1 MTSGELRKNVGAIRE
16 SPLLGLWFGVCA
28 VSAAPILIKLTH
40 APALA
45 IAAYRLGFAVVLLYP
60 AFYAQ
65 MPYTA
70 SDFALSIFAGLLLAL
85 HFATWI
91 SSLSF
96 TSVASSIVL
105 VSTTPIFAALIA
117 HFFTRDK
124 VTPNLWLAVGITLIG
139 SVIIAWE
146 DLHRAHTAFLGDL
159 LALAG
164 AITGA
169 GYLLVGRRARR
180 SRDLLSY
187 IFPLYI
193 AAGTL
198 LFLGCLVVKTPLSG
212 YPSSAWL
219 YLFLL
224 ALVPTVLGQHQLVA
238 QILSPRNGGHLSP
251 GRTGNLHN
259 PCLLYSH
266 RKSEC
271 GEVARL
277 HSCNWRNRTRVYA
290 QDQARNIGR
299 IKGLSHPHR
308 RDVKGPLSL
317 RDWIATKAINC
328 VLGAH

>member
-1 MTSGELRKNVGAIRE
+1 MKSPQPSENVGAIHE
-16 SPLLGLWFGVCA
+16 SPFLGLCFGVCA
-28 VSAAPILIKLTH
+28 VSTAPILIKLTQ

-45 IAAYRLGFAVVLLYP
+45 IAAYRLGFAVALLYP
-60 AFYAQ
+60 AFYARRLRAHT
-65 MPYTA
+65 PYTL
-70 SDFALSIFAGLLLAL
+70 SDLILSISAGLFLAL

-117 HFFTRDK
+117 HFFTRDS
-124 VTPNLWLAVGITLIG
+124 VSVHLWLAVAITFIG

-146 DLHRAHTAFLGDL
+146 DLRHAHTNFLGDM

-164 AITGA
+164 AVTGA

-187 IFPLYI
+187 IFPLYF

-198 LFLGCLVVKTPLSG
+198 LLISCLITGIPLGG

-224 ALVPTVLGQHQLVA
+224 ALVPTVLGHSSINWSLKYFQPAVVGVFLLA
-238 QILSPRNGGHLSP
+238 EPIISIILAYFILSETP
-251 GRTGNLHN
+251 TGVKILG
-259 PCLLYSH
+259 CAVVI
-266 RKSEC
+266 C
-271 GEVARL
+271 GIAL
-277 HSCNWRNRTRVYA
+277 
-290 QDQARNIGR
+290 G
-299 IKGLSHPHR
+299 IKRQSAPHTVEG
-308 RDVKGPLSL
+308 VKG
-317 RDWIATKAINC
+317 
-328 VLGAH
+328 

>member
-1 MTSGELRKNVGAIRE
+1 MNSHKLSKNVGAIHE

-28 VSAAPILIKLTH
+28 VSVAPILIKLTQ

-60 AFYAQ
+60 VFYARRFRAQ

-70 SDFALSIFAGLLLAL
+70 SDFALSTFAGLLLAL

-105 VSTTPIFAALIA
+105 VSTTPVFAALIS

-124 VTPNLWLAVGITLIG
+124 VTLNLWLAVGITLIG
-139 SVIIAWE
+139 SVIIVWE

-169 GYLLVGRRARR
+169 GYLLIGRRARR

-187 IFPLYI
+187 IFPLYF
-193 AAGTL
+193 AAGAL

-224 ALVPTVLGQHQLVA
+224 ALVPTVLGHSSINWSLKYFHPAVVGVFLLA
-238 QILSPRNGGHLSP
+238 EPIICIILAYFILSEAPSAVKLLGCTVVIGGIALGFMHKTRP
-251 GRTGNLHN
+251 GTLEGL
-259 PCLLYSH
+259 
-266 RKSEC
+266 
-271 GEVARL
+271 
-277 HSCNWRNRTRVYA
+277 
-290 QDQARNIGR
+290 
-299 IKGLSHPHR
+299 KG
-308 RDVKGPLSL
+308 
-317 RDWIATKAINC
+317 
-328 VLGAH
+328 

>member
-60 AFYAQ
+60 AFYARRFRAQ

-224 ALVPTVLGQHQLVA
+224 ALVPTVLGHSSINWSLKYFHPAMVGIFLLA
-238 QILSPRNGGHLSP
+238 EPVISIILAYFILTESPSAAKLLGCTVVIGGIALGFMHKTRP
-251 GRTGNLHN
+251 GTLEGL
-259 PCLLYSH
+259 
-266 RKSEC
+266 
-271 GEVARL
+271 
-277 HSCNWRNRTRVYA
+277 
-290 QDQARNIGR
+290 
-299 IKGLSHPHR
+299 KG
-308 RDVKGPLSL
+308 
-317 RDWIATKAINC
+317 
-328 VLGAH
+328 